1 MPRKSLPC
9 NAINKSDLANPRL
22 APALRFWVAHE
33 ATTGSVNVDRRRTE
47 QWGFSLVEMMMTLAI
62 LGLVVAFALPKL
74 NYGAYRVN
82 GAVRGAAG
90 LLARAQRM
98 AVTEQNNV
106 NVLFDVTH
114 QAIKLHED
122 ANDNNQ
128 VDAGER
134 VRSYPLG
141 ELVVFG
147 TGGAPT
153 RQYTPS
159 PISFT
164 RTQGGSL
171 EIIFRRDGSAS
182 ENGGFY
188 LTQQNSTSAANARSI
203 EVIKA
208 TGRTEWYQ
216 YTGSAWVKKF

>member
-1 MPRKSLPC
+1 MDCK
-9 NAINKSDLANPRL
+9 
-22 APALRFWVAHE
+22 
-33 ATTGSVNVDRRRTE
+33 RTE
-47 QWGFSLVEMMMTLAI
+47 QRGFSLVEMMIVLTMF
-62 LGLVVAFALPKL
+62 GLVVGFALPKL
-74 NYGAYRVN
+74 NYGAFRVN

-98 AVTEQNNV
+98 AVTEQNSV
-106 NVLFDVTH
+106 NVLFDVANN
-114 QAIKLHED
+114 AIKVHED

-128 VDAGER
+128 IDAGER

-141 ELVVFG
+141 ENVVFG
-147 TGGAPT
+147 SGGAPT
-153 RQYTPS
+153 RQYAPA

-164 RTQGGSL
+164 RTMSGTV

-188 LTQQNSTSAANARSI
+188 ITQKNSTSASLARSI
-203 EVIKA
+203 EVIQA

-216 YTGSAWVKKF
+216 YSGSAWVKKF

>member
-1 MPRKSLPC
+1 MRG
-9 NAINKSDLANPRL
+9 NRLASFYWVDQGL
-22 APALRFWVAHE
+22 APALRFWAAHK
-33 ATTGSVNVDRRRTE
+33 ATSWSVNVDRQRTE
-47 QWGFSLVEMMMTLAI
+47 QRGFSLVEMMMALAI

-128 VDAGER
+128 IDAGER

-188 LTQQNSTSAANARSI
+188 LTQQNSTSAADARAI
-203 EVIKA
+203 EVIQA
-208 TGRTEWYQ
+208 TGRAEWYQ
-216 YTGSAWVKKF
+216 YNGSAWVKKF